1 MRSTCPGK
9 SRTGMEGGESGQ
21 RSMRLVTWGC
31 SGILVRTNANKEAGD
46 FEIITQ
52 QKLPGKR

>member
-1 MRSTCPGK
+1 
-9 SRTGMEGGESGQ
+9 MEGGESGQ